1 MPRLMI
7 LHSIHVSEPED
18 NKTGVLVPSRNGK
31 RPGGALRARLT
42 NQIGNLSLA
51 STSHSMLRYYA
62 FLGKISP
69 KVVADAELFLVFL
82 SRRKT
87 HVNRISSP
95 FDLRGDLIFKE
106 KHMCSCLMRPLKP
119 STDSSSLEEKDHSG
133 LN

>member
-1 MPRLMI
+1 
-7 LHSIHVSEPED
+7 
-18 NKTGVLVPSRNGK
+18 
-31 RPGGALRARLT
+31 
-42 NQIGNLSLA
+42 
-51 STSHSMLRYYA
+51 MLRYYA